1 MSFEKTPKNEYSM
14 QVLWT
19 IDGNTACGGSI
30 YSSDVIITAAHCCA
44 LFSQVDYSFH
54 EIIAGELS
62 PTLNFGGQRSGIKFH
77 LTHPDYNAQT
87 FENDVCLL
95 YLESDF
101 DFNDKKVAAIP
112 LNKQSL
118 PNSGKSC
125 VVSGWGTTT
134 VMNFSCVQKFEFD

>member
-1 MSFEKTPKNEYSM
+1 M
-14 QVLWT
+14 WT
-19 IDGNTACGGSI
+19 YLGQTTCGGSI
-30 YSSDVIITAAHCCA
+30 YSSNVIITAAHCCA
-44 LFSQVDYSFH
+44 LFGQDAEYNFH
-54 EIIAGELS
+54 EITAGELS
-62 PTLNFGGQRSGIKFH
+62 PTLNFGGQRSGIKSH

-101 DFNDKKVAAIP
+101 DFNDKNVAAIP

-125 VVSGWGTTT
+125 VVSG
-134 VMNFSCVQKFEFD
+134 